1 MSPQLQVW
9 VAYASPSQQFHIAVP
24 YCEGMTVADAIAQ
37 SQIATLTNLPEPLN
51 LGIFGV
57 KVEQTDQLLQAGERV
72 EIYRA
77 LTINPLDIRRKRAK
91 TNPVGRFGKSNRAK
105 NLLGIQHK
113 PD

>member
-1 MSPQLQVW
+1 MTQATQVW
-9 VAYASPSQQFHIAVP
+9 VAYASPSQQFYIAVP
-24 YCEGMTVADAIAQ
+24 YREGMTVLDAIEE
-37 SQIATLTNLPEPLN
+37 SQIASLTTLPEPLA

-57 KVEQTDQLLQAGERV
+57 KVEQPQQLLQAGERV

-91 TNPVGRFGKSNRAK
+91 KNPVGRFGKSNRAK

-113 PD
+113 LD